1 MLLRLILALKGCIRG
16 THAITPD
23 ASLSSRGILAPLVP
37 RPVYIQTHT
46 TETSDPSVGAPNI
59 TPHHVEIE
67 SIGTPGQAGLAVET
81 TLQLSGET
89 PLLSPRTYEIGK
101 RKPSTSRHRLTYW
114 YIHGVGLMSGSAV

>member
-67 SIGTPGQAGLAVET
+67 SIGTPGQAGLAVGA
-81 TLQLSGET
+81 TLQVSGWTHFGLREH
-89 PLLSPRTYEIGK
+89 EIGK
-101 RKPSTSRHRLTYW
+101 TQEDAPDLTTPA
-114 YIHGVGLMSGSAV
+114 YIHAESAMYD